1 MACLLITLGRKTY
14 ESECVK
20 RVEAKDRVQIERSD
34 YRKENQGFVRLV
46 IQALCAINGDW
57 EGERRIESSRTSQKE
72 CGIEDGARAV

>member
-1 MACLLITLGRKTY
+1 MTLERKACGDGD
-14 ESECVK
+14 ECVK

-57 EGERRIESSRTSQKE
+57 EVEGSVESSRTSQKE

>member
-1 MACLLITLGRKTY
+1 MTLERKAY
-14 ESECVK
+14 GDGNECVN

-46 IQALCAINGDW
+46 IQALCAINDDW

-72 CGIEDGARAV
+72 CGIEDGASAV

>member
-1 MACLLITLGRKTY
+1 MTLERKAY
-14 ESECVK
+14 GDGDECVK

-46 IQALCAINGDW
+46 IQALCAINDDW

-72 CGIEDGARAV
+72 CGIEDGASAV

>member
-1 MACLLITLGRKTY
+1 MTLGRKAY
-14 ESECVK
+14 GDGDECVK

-57 EGERRIESSRTSQKE
+57 EGEGSVESSRTSQKE
-72 CGIEDGARAV
+72 CGFKDGARAV

>member
-1 MACLLITLGRKTY
+1 MTLERKACGDGD
-14 ESECVK
+14 ECVK

-46 IQALCAINGDW
+46 IHALCATNGDW
-57 EGERRIESSRTSQKE
+57 EVEGSVESSRTSQKE

>member
-1 MACLLITLGRKTY
+1 MTLERKACGDGD
-14 ESECVK
+14 ECAK
-20 RVEAKDRVQIERSD
+20 RVKPKDRVQIERSD

-57 EGERRIESSRTSQKE
+57 EGERRIESCRTSQKE

>member
-1 MACLLITLGRKTY
+1 MTLERKAY
-14 ESECVK
+14 GDGNECVN

-34 YRKENQGFVRLV
+34 FRKENQGSVRLV

-72 CGIEDGARAV
+72 CGFKDGARAV

>member
-1 MACLLITLGRKTY
+1 MTLERKACGDGD
-14 ESECVK
+14 ECVK

-57 EGERRIESSRTSQKE
+57 EVEGSVESSRTSQKE
-72 CGIEDGARAV
+72 CGIEDGARVV

>member
-1 MACLLITLGRKTY
+1 MTLERKACGDGN
-14 ESECVK
+14 ECAK
-20 RVEAKDRVQIERSD
+20 RVKPKDRVQIERSD

-72 CGIEDGARAV
+72 CGIEDGARVV